1 MTSATI
7 TRSILGFV
15 AWSVTGLVLFLATL
29 LGALF
34 LFFNLQPSAWLSIT
48 AACLLP
54 ILVLVALI
62 FIRPAW
68 QGVVAAILVL
78 AVPFTWFFLLT
89 PANDRD
95 WQDSVARV
103 PVVEFDGD
111 IVTIRDQRAFRYRA
125 VDDYDID
132 WVERSYDLARLT
144 GVDVMFVYWGSPDI
158 AHTMLSFAFSDGPR
172 LVVSVETRMESGEQ
186 YGALRSF
193 FKQYELIYVLADE
206 RDVVALRTNHRGED
220 VYIFPLSLDPVE
232 RRELLVEILTRADEL
247 GREPDFY
254 RTIGANCTTTLLKD
268 LGQVRGDHSPWRIE
282 VLLNGRMPRVAYDRG
297 QFPTDAP
304 YEEVISR
311 YRVNDRALEGG
322 SGPGFSKRIRE
333 GLGPALRPVS
343 SSVDD

>member
-1 MTSATI
+1 MTFTKI
-7 TRSILGFV
+7 TRSILLLV
-15 AWSVTGLVLFLATL
+15 AWGMTGLVLFLATL

-34 LFFNLQPSAWLSIT
+34 LFFSLQPSAWVSIT

-54 ILVLVALI
+54 ILVVVPLI

-68 QGVVAAILVL
+68 QGVVASILVL

-89 PANDRD
+89 PSNDRD
-95 WQDSVARV
+95 WQDPVARV
-103 PVVEFDGD
+103 PVVDFDGD
-111 IVTIRDQRAFRYRA
+111 IVTLRDQRAFRYRA

-132 WVERSYDLARLT
+132 WVERSYDLAQLT

-158 AHTMLSFAFSDGPR
+158 AHTMLSFTFSDGPR
-172 LVVSVETRMESGEQ
+172 LVVSVETRMEAGEK

-220 VYIFPLSLDPVE
+220 VYIFPLSIDPVE

-282 VLLNGRMPRVAYDRG
+282 VLLNGRMPRMAYDRG

-304 YEEVISR
+304 YEEVIAR
-311 YRVNDRALEGG
+311 YRVNDRALAGG
-322 SGPGFSKRIRE
+322 TGPGFSERVRA
-333 GLGPALRPVS
+333 GLGPALQPVS
-343 SSVDD
+343 PAVVD

>member
-15 AWSVTGLVLFLATL
+15 AWSVTGLVLFLTTL

-132 WVERSYDLARLT
+132 WVERSYDLAQLT